1 MIRLTQTTSLHQK
14 MAPQLIQSLRLLQ
27 MPTLE
32 LEQVIQQELEINPLL
47 ELNEEQEQDQED
59 AEGEAEAE
67 KEDKA
72 AEVEASAEEEKPEDT
87 AETEKLEEL
96 EFDDSSDMADDKF
109 DEEDWNEYLN
119 DSGYVSTREEFDP
132 NVEEWD
138 NQGASQISLE
148 GSLKEQLLLTELTAD
163 ERQIGEYIIGNINED
178 GFLGT
183 PTEDIADVL
192 DIDIE
197 LIEKVLGVIQTF
209 DPSGVGARDLR
220 ECLLI
225 QLKEQGYEGDL
236 SMFVVQDHLDD
247 WINRRYNR
255 ICRALGTDKEALTE
269 VQEIIA
275 GLDPKPGFSPEPRVN
290 FNLVIPD
297 LEVIKIGE
305 EYAVSLTD
313 RNAPTLRVSPIYRE
327 LLSGSAKSG
336 KEAKKFVV
344 DRLNSARW
352 FIQAINQRRTTMV
365 RVMRCIVQNQ
375 KNFFDHGV
383 GHLRPMVLQE
393 VADKVGMHVSTI
405 SRVSNGKYVQTPH
418 GVFELKYF
426 FDGGLSTDEGEDISA
441 KTVKDK
447 ISTLIQEEDARSPLS
462 DQKIADILKK
472 EGIDIARRTVA
483 KYRSQLGINPARYR
497 KTI

>member
-1 MIRLTQTTSLHQK
+1 MIRLTQTASLQQK

-32 LEQVIQQELEINPLL
+32 LEQLIQQELEINPLL
-47 ELNEEQEQDQED
+47 ELNEEQEQDQE
-59 AEGEAEAE
+59 EAEPEVEPEAE
-67 KEDKA
+67 P
-72 AEVEASAEEEKPEDT
+72 AEAEASAEEEKPEEAA
-87 AETEKLEEL
+87 AEDEKLEEL
-96 EFDDSSDMADDKF
+96 EFDDNSDLTDDKF

-132 NVEEWD
+132 NVEEWE
-138 NQGASQISLE
+138 NQGASQVSLE
-148 GSLKEQLLLTELTAD
+148 SALKEQLLLTELAAD
-163 ERQIGEYIIGNINED
+163 ERQIGEYIIGNIDED
-178 GFLGT
+178 GFLNT
-183 PTEDIADVL
+183 PVEDISDVL
-192 DIDIE
+192 DVDVDVV
-197 LIEKVLGVIQTF
+197 EKVLAVIHTF
-209 DPSGVGARDLR
+209 EPSGVGARDLR

-225 QLKEQGYEGDL
+225 QLKEQGYDGDL
-236 SMFVVQDHLDD
+236 SMIIVRDHLDD
-247 WINRRYNR
+247 WINRRYSR
-255 ICRALGTDKEALTE
+255 VCRALGIDKEELAE

-275 GLDPKPGFSPEPRVN
+275 GLDPKPGFTPEPRVN

-297 LEVIKIGE
+297 LEVTKIGE
-305 EYAVSLTD
+305 EYVVTLTD

-327 LLSGSAKSG
+327 LLSGSEKSG

-375 KNFFDHGV
+375 GEFFDHGV

-426 FDGGLSTDEGEDISA
+426 FDGGLSTEEGEDISA

-447 ISTLIQEEDARSPLS
+447 INTLIQDEDARKPLS

-483 KYRSQLGINPARYR
+483 KYRGQLGINTARYR